1 MSSLQSY
8 LEAKKKRLALI
19 YLLSA
24 AFLICAFFIGI
35 TIGSTKLGFSEI
47 VRILTSRSSDT
58 VSSRIFWYVR
68 FPRTL
73 SCIVCGAALAVSGA
87 VIQGVLSNG
96 LASPSIIGVNSGA
109 GLAVTVCTAFGL
121 YSGWQLSLFSFFGAF
136 AAIAIITVVSVKL
149 SASKGTVILL
159 GIALNSLF
167 GAISDAVVTLNP
179 DIGVMS
185 SDFKIGDFSAVT
197 YGRLLPS
204 AAMILIVLTV
214 LFALS
219 GRLEILTLDDDSA
232 IGLGMNIKAARALFL
247 VLAALLA
254 GCAVSIAGLL
264 SFVGLLVPHTVRKIS
279 GNSYRHLLPL
289 SAICGAA
296 FVTVCDTVARS
307 LFAPFEIPAGII
319 MAFLGAPFFVF
330 LLIKRKGIRSIT

>member
-1 MSSLQSY
+1 M
-8 LEAKKKRLALI
+8 
-19 YLLSA
+19 LSA
-24 AFLICAFFIGI
+24 AFLVCAFFIGI
-35 TIGSTKLGFSEI
+35 TVGSTKLDFSEI
-47 VRILTSRSSDT
+47 LRILLGRSTDT
-58 VSSRIFWYVR
+58 VSARIFWYVR

-87 VIQGVLSNG
+87 VIQGVLSNS

-109 GLAVTVCTAFGL
+109 GLAVTVCTALGFFG
-121 YSGWQLSLFSFFGAF
+121 GWQLPLFSFFGAF

-167 GAISDAVVTLNP
+167 GAISDAIITLNP

-185 SDFKIGDFSAVT
+185 NDFKIGDFSAVT
-197 YGRLLPS
+197 YGKLLPS
-204 AAMILIVLTV
+204 AAMILIVLII

-219 GRLEILTLDDDSA
+219 GKLEILTLDDDSA

-296 FVTVCDTVARS
+296 FVTICDTAARS
-307 LFAPFEIPAGII
+307 LFAPFEIPTGII

-330 LLIKRKGIRSIT
+330 LLIKRKGIRSIS